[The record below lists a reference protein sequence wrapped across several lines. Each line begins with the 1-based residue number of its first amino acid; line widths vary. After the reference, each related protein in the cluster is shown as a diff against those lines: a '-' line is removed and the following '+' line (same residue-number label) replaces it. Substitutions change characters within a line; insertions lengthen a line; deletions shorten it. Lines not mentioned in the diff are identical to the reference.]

1 MSELLGEEFYVVMEK
16 IKKAPKR
23 FGSDIEAKS
32 FVMTCEKD
40 FEDRFDVVLNEIA
53 NISDLKILTLSGPT
67 CSGKTTAAN
76 KIIAE
81 LDERGRRVN
90 VISIDD
96 FYLDK
101 AVLHS
106 MSDGKEIDYDS
117 PATIDLPLLAEFVE
131 GIENAS
137 ELSCPIFDFHSGC
150 RTGYK
155 KISCSPNDVFIFEGI
170 QAIYPEVTALFEGHG
185 YYSAYIAPQ
194 SLIELDGALIEP
206 NELRLLRRLV
216 RDSNFRSTDAEFT
229 FKIWESVRKN
239 EDKNIFPY
247 IDDCLFYIDSSFSY
261 EIGILKPYLERIL
274 GEISEDS
281 EYRERADGIL
291 NIIRGVQSIS
301 KDCLPPES
309 LYREFV

>member
-1 MSELLGEEFYVVMEK
+1 MYYIIPDSKFIEILNPLSIILFLGF
-16 IKKAPKR
+16 
-23 FGSDIEAKS
+23 
-32 FVMTCEKD
+32 
-40 FEDRFDVVLNEIA
+40 
-53 NISDLKILTLSGPT
+53 T

-155 KISCSPNDVFIFEGI
+155 KISCSPDDVFIFEGI

-281 EYRERADGIL
+281 EYRARADGIL

>member
-23 FGSDIEAKS
+23 FGSDIEAKR

-155 KISCSPNDVFIFEGI
+155 KISCSPDDVFIFEGI

-194 SLIELDGALIEP
+194 SLI
-206 NELRLLRRLV
+206 
-216 RDSNFRSTDAEFT
+216 
-229 FKIWESVRKN
+229 
-239 EDKNIFPY
+239 
-247 IDDCLFYIDSSFSY
+247 
-261 EIGILKPYLERIL
+261 
-274 GEISEDS
+274 
-281 EYRERADGIL
+281 
-291 NIIRGVQSIS
+291 
-301 KDCLPPES
+301 
-309 LYREFV
+309 